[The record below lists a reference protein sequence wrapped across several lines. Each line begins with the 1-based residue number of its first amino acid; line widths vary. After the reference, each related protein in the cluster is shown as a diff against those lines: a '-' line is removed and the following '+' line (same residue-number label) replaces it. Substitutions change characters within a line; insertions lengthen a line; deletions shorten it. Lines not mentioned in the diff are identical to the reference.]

1 MKSPTTIKVNSEKY
15 TSSLLLV
22 YTFQKKKDNLDLKIS
37 PQGYNP
43 LPREML
49 L

>member
-1 MKSPTTIKVNSEKY
+1 MKSPTTIKNNSEKY

-22 YTFQKKKDNLDLKIS
+22 YTLKKKNKNLDLKIS

-43 LPREML
+43 PPREML